1 MVVPWWHS
9 STNGCRRV
17 VRVAE
22 QVAAYGRIGECAT
35 AADGNFFAI
44 SCRYERA
51 ARSAMSERSIVL
63 DGGRIRRLREQR
75 GLSSQGDLALATVTI
90 DPKRGG
96 LAARTIWDAENQKPV
111 SRRTQLLIA
120 RALGID
126 DPDELLLPVEIAS
139 GDGFG
144 LFSPV
149 GKTPASPQPD
159 REWNRPRR
167 VRRAAAVLFV
177 CLAAASWVFWRQIE
191 PGSTPVRNKSGSQV
205 GLDTAVWTVNGSAAR
220 AALANMDT
228 PRARIVEPILSF
240 SPKLGLGISGVD
252 GTYEQTGIQTAK
264 PFVPPFVVRAT
275 VMATAINAGA
285 FVLAVT
291 SADGGQGAAL
301 AGGQGAND
309 VFTGLTLRTATGLGM
324 YWKLDGKLSEPRA
337 PSPNTWY
344 DLAIAVDVSGAVTVS
359 AGPQG
364 TDLRRKTEPAVGPG
378 PFYVVLAQGSGA
390 HGPGP
395 NQAYWRAVTIS
406 GHGSVTAL
414 RFRHERA
421 RLADIGRF

>member
-1 MVVPWWHS
+1 
-9 STNGCRRV
+9 
-17 VRVAE
+17 
-22 QVAAYGRIGECAT
+22 
-35 AADGNFFAI
+35 
-44 SCRYERA
+44 
-51 ARSAMSERSIVL
+51 
-63 DGGRIRRLREQR
+63 
-75 GLSSQGDLALATVTI
+75 
-90 DPKRGG
+90 
-96 LAARTIWDAENQKPV
+96 
-111 SRRTQLLIA
+111 
-120 RALGID
+120 
-126 DPDELLLPVEIAS
+126 
-139 GDGFG
+139 
-144 LFSPV
+144 
-149 GKTPASPQPD
+149 
-159 REWNRPRR
+159 
-167 VRRAAAVLFV
+167 
-177 CLAAASWVFWRQIE
+177 
-191 PGSTPVRNKSGSQV
+191 
-205 GLDTAVWTVNGSAAR
+205 
-220 AALANMDT
+220 
-228 PRARIVEPILSF
+228 
-240 SPKLGLGISGVD
+240 
-252 GTYEQTGIQTAK
+252 
-264 PFVPPFVVRAT
+264 
-275 VMATAINAGA
+275 MATAINAGA